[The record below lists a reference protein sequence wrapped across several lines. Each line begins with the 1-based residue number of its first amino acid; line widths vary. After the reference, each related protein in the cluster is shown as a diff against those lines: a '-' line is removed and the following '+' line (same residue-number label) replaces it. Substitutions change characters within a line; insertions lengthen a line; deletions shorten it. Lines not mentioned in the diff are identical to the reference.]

1 MTYRAAFA
9 SSDGKVINQ
18 HFGRAAAFHI
28 ADIDDE
34 KKTVRFIESR
44 ECAPVCSDFSHSQE
58 RLDETAE
65 LLSDCRAVF
74 AAQIGMGA
82 RQTLGAHGIQGIEM
96 PYFIEDVTDALMNS
110 KVKIIQDDFRL

>member
-1 MTYRAAFA
+1 MIYRAAFA

-18 HFGRAAAFHI
+18 HFGRATAFHI

-34 KKTVRFIESR
+34 KKTVKFIETR
-44 ECAPVCSDFSHSQE
+44 ECAPACNDFSHSQKHLNE
-58 RLDETAE
+58 IAE

-74 AAQIGMGA
+74 VARIGTGAQ
-82 RQTLGAHGIQGIEM
+82 QTLKDYGIQGIEM

-110 KVKIIQDDFRL
+110 KVKIIQDNLRF